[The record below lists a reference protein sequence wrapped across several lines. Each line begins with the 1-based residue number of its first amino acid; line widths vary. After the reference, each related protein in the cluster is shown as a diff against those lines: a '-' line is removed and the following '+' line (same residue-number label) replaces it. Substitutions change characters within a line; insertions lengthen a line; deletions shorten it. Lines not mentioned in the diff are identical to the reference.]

1 MDASTIAVGVS
12 AGMVVL
18 SIFGMMIFGVK
29 NLITG
34 KHELSKIVILII
46 PMLVFA
52 GVYSAT
58 GSADEAAMLTTLI
71 MLGFMALLIA
81 LSAIKSVFNF

>member
-18 SIFGMMIFGVK
+18 SILGMMVFGIK
-29 NLITG
+29 NLVTG
-34 KHELSKIVILII
+34 KHEISKIVILII

-52 GVYSAT
+52 GVYFAT